1 MSAPE
6 LVLLAAGL
14 STRFGRPKQLEPVG
28 PGGES
33 LVAYTVVDALR
44 AGFSRVV
51 LVTNPES
58 PELESGLRDHLE
70 TVLAPGLPLAW
81 VHQRLDAL
89 PAGHAVPAG
98 RTRPWGTAQAL
109 LAAAP
114 LLTGPFGVA
123 NADDWYG
130 PEALVALAEAL
141 PRTGPDEGV
150 LVTWRMADTLSRH
163 GGVSRG
169 VVNVSGN
176 RVTGVTEVLDVRAD
190 PRRGGR
196 LVGRTVAGRTL
207 EVAPDARA
215 SMNLWGLPA
224 AALEALARD
233 FRRFLEVHGAEV
245 DAEFPLSSALDA
257 LVADGR
263 LTLEALPEGRRW
275 FGITFAP
282 DRDVVR
288 ARLAALHADGTYPTP
303 LARAL
308 PSPDS
313 E

>member
-1 MSAPE
+1 M
-6 LVLLAAGL
+6 AAGL

-58 PELESGLRDHLE
+58 PELESGLRDHLD
-70 TVLAPGLPLAW
+70 TVLAPGLPVAS
-81 VHQRLDAL
+81 VHQRLDQL
-89 PAGHAVPAG
+89 PAGHTVPAG
-98 RTRPWGTAQAL
+98 RTRPWGTAQAV

-114 LLTGPFGVA
+114 VLEGPFGVA

-130 PEALVALAEAL
+130 PEALAALAGAL
-141 PRTGPDEGV
+141 GRTGPDQGA

-169 VVNVSGN
+169 VVEVRGG
-176 RVTGVTEVLDVRAD
+176 RVKGVTEVLDVRAD
-190 PRRGGR
+190 PGHGHR
-196 LVGRTVAGRTL
+196 LVGRTVAGRDI
-207 EVAPDARA
+207 EVDPDAQA
-215 SMNLWGLPA
+215 SMNLWGLPL
-224 AALEALARD
+224 AALEELSRD
-233 FRRFLEVHGAEV
+233 FALFLDAHGEDV

-257 LVADGR
+257 LVSAGR
-263 LTLEALPEGRRW
+263 LTLKALPEGRLW
-275 FGITFAP
+275 FGITFGA
-282 DRDVVR
+282 DRDAVR
-288 ARLAALHADGTYPTP
+288 AHLAALHADGTYPTP

-308 PSPDS
+308 PSSDS